1 MFSYSLLVNSV
12 AQESW
17 FALLDNLIAV
27 TTLQQSQKK
36 GREFVRLAQNGA
48 GKFVQLTFDLSDY
61 KQQRQSEV
69 TIASDE
75 PFYCLQQRVNIK
87 IH

>member
-1 MFSYSLLVNSV
+1 MTCTDAQRYIILLKPTNNHFFSLLVNSV

-36 GREFVRLAQNGA
+36 GREFVRLAPNGQ
-48 GKFVQLTFDLSDY
+48 GKFVQLTFDLNDY
-61 KQQRQSEV
+61 KQQKQTEV
-69 TIASDE
+69 
-75 PFYCLQQRVNIK
+75 R
-87 IH
+87 

>member
-1 MFSYSLLVNSV
+1 MHFVYLFIMFYSLLVNSV

-36 GREFVRLAQNGA
+36 GREFVRLVQNGA

-61 KQQRQSEV
+61 KQQKQSEV
-69 TIASDE
+69 CLIA
-75 PFYCLQQRVNIK
+75 VNK
-87 IH
+87 